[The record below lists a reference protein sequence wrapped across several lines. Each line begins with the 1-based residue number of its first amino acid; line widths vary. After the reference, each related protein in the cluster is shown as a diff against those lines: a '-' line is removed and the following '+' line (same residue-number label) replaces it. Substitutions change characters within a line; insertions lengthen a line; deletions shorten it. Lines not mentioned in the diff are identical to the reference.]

1 MQRKIALPVV
11 VLIALAAFGAGAGTG
26 ILAWLAFWSGDGQA
40 SQAVN
45 EVAPQLSLGGS
56 DDATSAATTES
67 NSIAPQL
74 SLGGADSTPEVTP
87 TESSALLV
95 FAKVPAAFQQDP
107 TATPSPTPE
116 PTPEPMPV
124 TLTRGLYRINP
135 EESVVTFTLQE
146 DLRGSRIDV
155 IGTTNEV
162 GGDIIVD
169 FSDPTASQVGQ
180 IVVNAR
186 TIETDNNFRNQA
198 IRSQVLKSAQDAYEF
213 ITFTPTSI
221 SGLDGVTVMT
231 NTPIEAQI
239 TGDLTIVD
247 TTLSVTFDAVLVV
260 ADDLSLSGTASL
272 LTKWADFGLFIP
284 NAPGVSNITEE
295 VTLAIDFKADLVDSE
310 GGTGTLDYSQGL
322 FRINAE
328 KSTVTFT
335 LQEDLRGQRIDVIG
349 TTSDV
354 GGDIIVNVSDPTA
367 SQIGQIVV
375 NARTLVTDNNFRNQA
390 IRSEILL
397 SAQDAYE
404 FITFTPTAISGLDG
418 ATVAVGQPVTF
429 QITGDLTI
437 VDTTLSVTFDAT
449 ATLTTASEL
458 TGTATL
464 VAKWADF
471 GLVIPSVPGVSNI
484 TEDVTLAIN
493 FVADLVESQ

>member
-198 IRSQVLKSAQDAYEF
+198 IRS
-213 ITFTPTSI
+213 
-221 SGLDGVTVMT
+221 
-231 NTPIEAQI
+231 
-239 TGDLTIVD
+239 
-247 TTLSVTFDAVLVV
+247 
-260 ADDLSLSGTASL
+260 
-272 LTKWADFGLFIP
+272 
-284 NAPGVSNITEE
+284 
-295 VTLAIDFKADLVDSE
+295 
-310 GGTGTLDYSQGL
+310 
-322 FRINAE
+322 
-328 KSTVTFT
+328 
-335 LQEDLRGQRIDVIG
+335 
-349 TTSDV
+349 
-354 GGDIIVNVSDPTA
+354 
-367 SQIGQIVV
+367 
-375 NARTLVTDNNFRNQA
+375 
-390 IRSEILL
+390 EILL